1 VTTRWSAAA
10 VSIALLV
17 LAWSGSVRG
26 QASPRLAEVELG
38 FRGVPVA
45 DAWNPLRVTL
55 RDVGAGQLTL
65 AIDIGSLREGQV
77 PWAQVLPVSGGAG
90 VRTIET
96 DVYLPAWR
104 TLVWTLEAG
113 GTLVA
118 SGTLPRDAVDRRPV
132 DLVVSA
138 RPGEI
143 AERLGG
149 RVVDV
154 AAAGLPTRAAAYDGV
169 RSIWVDGSTAVP
181 SPAALS
187 AAAAAGAVVVGFDAA
202 RGDPALA
209 AVWPDNGWRGIG
221 AGGWWTGDAP
231 TAAELERARV
241 DLHAWAA
248 AFAGAEA
255 VLAPVGPPA
264 ARVLVL
270 ASLYVLLVV
279 ASWRVGGAPGLATW
293 CVVVAG
299 ATALAWTSWRPPAAT
314 VTAARSLHVAT
325 GDLALRQR
333 VHDVLTLPA
342 GEIGLP
348 LVARPA
354 AAVAGRATFGPRPA
368 TTLTLGRWRS
378 ATLLEPPQAT
388 AALLGW
394 DPAGLPRALGDRP
407 LTDVRVVGGPAWS
420 RLDPGLPLGEPTDP
434 APLFG
439 AAAAFEALLPRGTV
453 WARAGRDWHVA
464 LPHGVR
470 W

>member
-1 VTTRWSAAA
+1 VRLAPAATW
-10 VSIALLV
+10 VILLV
-17 LAWSGSVRG
+17 LVWTGSARG
-26 QASPRLAEVELG
+26 QASSRLADVEMG
-38 FRGVPVA
+38 FRGAPVA

-65 AIDIGSLREGQV
+65 VVDLGSLREGEI
-77 PWAQVLPVSGGAG
+77 PWAQVLPISGGAG

-113 GTLVA
+113 GALIA

-169 RSIWVDGSTAVP
+169 RSIWFDGSAAVP

-187 AAAAAGAVVVGFDAA
+187 AAAAAGAVVVAFDGVRADAA
-202 RGDPALA
+202 LAGLLPA
-209 AVWPDNGWRGIG
+209 NGWRGIG
-221 AGGWWTGDAP
+221 AGGWWTGGEP
-231 TAAELERARV
+231 TAADLQAARV
-241 DLHAWAA
+241 DLHAWAT
-248 AFAGAEA
+248 AFAGVEA
-255 VLAPVGPPA
+255 SLAPSGPPA
-264 ARVLVL
+264 SRVIVL

-279 ASWRVGGAPGLATW
+279 TSWRVGGAPGLATW

-299 ATALAWTSWRPPAAT
+299 ATSLAWTGWRPPAAT
-314 VTAARSLHVAT
+314 LTEARALNVAT
-325 GDLALRQR
+325 GELALRQR

-342 GEIGLP
+342 GQVTLP
-348 LVARPA
+348 LAARPA
-354 AAVAGRATFGPRPA
+354 VAVAGRTTLGARPA
-368 TTLTLGRWRS
+368 TTLTLGRWRG
-378 ATLLEPPQAT
+378 ATLLEAPQAT
-388 AALLGW
+388 GALLGW
-394 DPAGLPRALGDRP
+394 DAAGLPRALGDRS
-407 LTDVRVVGGPAWS
+407 LTEVRVVGGAAWP
-420 RLDPGLPLGEPTDP
+420 RLDPGMPPGEPTDP
-434 APLFG
+434 VPLSG

-453 WARAGRDWHVA
+453 WARAGLDWHVA
-464 LPHGVR
+464 LPSGVR

>member
-1 VTTRWSAAA
+1 MRRPVAAA
-10 VSIALLV
+10 WLVLVV
-17 LAWSGSVRG
+17 LAWTGVAAG
-26 QASPRLAEVELG
+26 QAGTRLAEVELG

-65 AIDIGSLREGQV
+65 LVDVGSLREGEV

-132 DLVVSA
+132 DLVVTA
-138 RPGEI
+138 RPGEV

-154 AAAGLPTRAAAYDGV
+154 VAAGLPTRAAAYDGV
-169 RSIWVDGSTAVP
+169 RSIWVDGSAAVP

-187 AAAAAGAVVVGFDAA
+187 AAAAAGAVVVGLDGA
-202 RGDPALA
+202 RADTSLA
-209 AVWPDNGWRGIG
+209 ALLPADGWHGIG
-221 AGGWWTGDAP
+221 AGGWWTGGAP
-231 TAAELERARV
+231 SAAELQSARV
-241 DLHAWAA
+241 DLHAWAT

-255 VLAPVGPPA
+255 ALAPVGPPA

-270 ASLYVLLVV
+270 STLYVLLVV
-279 ASWRVGGAPGLATW
+279 VSWRVGGAPGLATW
-293 CVVVAG
+293 CVVVSG
-299 ATALAWTSWRPPAAT
+299 ATALASTSWRPPAAT
-314 VTAARSLHVAT
+314 VTAARSLHVGT

-342 GEIGLP
+342 GEVTLP
-348 LVARPA
+348 LAARPA
-354 AAVAGRATFGPRPA
+354 AAVAGRTTLGSRPA
-368 TTLTLGRWRS
+368 TTLTLGRWRG
-378 ATLLEPPQAT
+378 ATLLEAPQAT

-394 DPAGLPRALGDRP
+394 DAAGLPRALGDLP
-407 LTDVRVVGGPAWS
+407 FTEVRVVGGAAWA
-420 RLDPGLPLGEPTDP
+420 RLEPGVPPGEPTDP

-453 WARAGRDWHVA
+453 WARAGHDWHVA
-464 LPHGVR
+464 LPSGVR